1 MDEQRF
7 SDLRRYANERDARNK
22 ASRQR
27 SSADHLKELAEKR
40 IKTTMIGAIAAIEEE
55 LSSFWGNKKNPD
67 DMADSEHFIWE
78 ASQKVREA
86 ILDKGNAQIR
96 SICSEIGLFDVN
108 YVGHK
113 AVFTNK
119 FHRD

>member
-55 LSSFWGNKKNPD
+55 LSRLWGDKKNPD
-67 DMADSEHFIWE
+67 DMDDVEYGVWE
-78 ASQKVREA
+78 GFQKARDK

-113 AVFTNK
+113 AIFTN
-119 FHRD
+119 RNRN